1 MRAPDLFEVV
11 IAIGAAVTVIGAII
25 GILWRVTRGNPEANR
40 LDALKEELSRE
51 SSSSSTSSP
60 SSVAPGSGRR

>member
-51 SSSSSTSSP
+51 SSSSSSA
-60 SSVAPGSGRR
+60 SSVAPGAGRR